1 MQIFFGIL
9 LLCGLIFFHELGHFL
24 FAKLLKVKVLVF
36 SIGFGPKILKKKIG
50 STEYCLSAIPLG
62 GYVKMFGESYEEE
75 LSDEE
80 KKISF
85 LYKPLW
91 QKSLV
96 AFAGPLFNFIL
107 PIFLLF
113 FLNFG
118 QEKVFA
124 PIIGTLLPGGQAM
137 KLGFLPNDKILAAD
151 DKKIKDFNQLS
162 EYISKNFNKTIKLN
176 IERKTAEDKTI
187 NLDINITPE
196 VKSNSNILERHQKI
210 GRIGIMPGKEKPVI
224 FIEPNSPFLN
234 TGLKSFDEILSID
247 DHKIT
252 SAYDIKY
259 FWPLDKKDI
268 SIKIKRNEKEEII
281 NIRQEENVNAD
292 NNIIFKLNDKNINKD
307 VIENSEKLIKF
318 DQEFFK
324 KTKGL
329 TTAKGIITKIDL
341 NHVLIKDRDLKLYDR
356 IIAVD
361 GEPFIGHVQFKQFFM
376 PSLSPKP
383 HVLAIKKNGG
393 DYEIIDLILDK
404 KTQENLMGKEDLF
417 SLTGFELFESFSL
430 GDMLERKVGFFE
442 ALSRGFFQTIDIV
455 FLTAKSFWLMVKGD
469 VSTSQI
475 GGPLMLFDV
484 AREAAQKGIYYYI
497 FIMCMLSVNL
507 GLLNILPI
515 PALDGGHLLL
525 FGIEAIKGKP
535 LSVKTR
541 NLVTQIGVILL
552 LLVMALAIFNDL
564 SRLFR
569 K

>member
-1 MQIFFGIL
+1 MQFIFGIL

-24 FAKLLKVKVLVF
+24 FAKLLKVRVLVF
-36 SIGFGPKILKKKIG
+36 SIGFGPKILKKKIKG
-50 STEYCLSAIPLG
+50 TEYCLSAIPLG
-62 GYVKMFGESYEEE
+62 GYVKMFGESYEED

-118 QEKVFA
+118 REKVFA
-124 PIIGTLLPGGQAM
+124 PIIGTLLPDGQAM
-137 KLGFLPNDKILAAD
+137 KLGLLPNDRILAAD
-151 DKKIKDFNQLS
+151 DKKIEYFNQLS
-162 EYISKNFNKTIKLN
+162 EYISKNFNKTIKLS
-176 IERKTAEDKTI
+176 IERKTPDDKII

-196 VKSNSNILERHQKI
+196 IKSNNNILERNQKV

-224 FIEPNSPFLN
+224 FMEQNSPFLN
-234 TGLKSFDEILSID
+234 SGLNNFDEILSID
-247 DHKIT
+247 DHKAS
-252 SAYDIKY
+252 SAYDILI
-259 FWPLDKKDI
+259 FWPLEKKDI
-268 SIKIKRNEKEEII
+268 NIKIKRGKEEKII
-281 NIRQEENVNAD
+281 NIKQEENFNID
-292 NNIIFKLNDKNINKD
+292 NNIILKLDEKNINKD
-307 VIENSEKLIKF
+307 IIEKSEKLIKI

-329 TTAKGIITKIDL
+329 TKAKGIITKIDL
-341 NHVLIKDRDLKLYDR
+341 NHELIKNWDLKLYDR

-361 GEPFIGHVQFKQFFM
+361 GEPFLGNFQFKQFFM
-376 PSLSPKP
+376 PQNIKP
-383 HVLAIKKNGG
+383 HIIAIKKNGG
-393 DYEIIDLILDK
+393 DYEIKEIILDK
-404 KTQENLMGKEDLF
+404 RSQEGLASKEDFF
-417 SLTGFELFESFSL
+417 SLLGFELFESFSQ
-430 GDMLERKVGFFE
+430 GEMLERKVGFFE
-442 ALSRGFFQTIDIV
+442 ALSKGFSQTFDIA
-455 FLTAKSFWLMVKGD
+455 FLTAKSFWLMIKGD

-497 FIMCMLSVNL
+497 FIMCMLSINL

-541 NLVTQIGVILL
+541 NLVTQIGVIIL